1 MTKFNLSGAFVG
13 AIAILTTFAATPA
26 LAQHM
31 IDEPG
36 MYAFYH
42 PNGDL
47 GIASSRP
54 ADAMAAARDGDIAR
68 MRMGPVPRPAL
79 KRLQSRVPY

>member
-1 MTKFNLSGAFVG
+1 MTMIQLLGAAAALSVL
-13 AIAILTTFAATPA
+13 IVSPA
-26 LAQHM
+26 SAQHM

-47 GIASSRP
+47 FMSSTRSP
-54 ADAMAAARDGDIAR
+54 IDAQAMAPRLVMRHPILARP
-68 MRMGPVPRPAL
+68 M
-79 KRLQSRVPY
+79 KSRK

>member
-1 MTKFNLSGAFVG
+1 MTKIPFFSAAVAFFTLIG
-13 AIAILTTFAATPA
+13 SPA
-26 LAQHM
+26 SAQHM

-47 GIASSRP
+47 GLGSARSP
-54 ADAMAAARDGDIAR
+54 VDARAM
-68 MRMGPVPRPAL
+68 VPRLVMRHAIPTRHAV
-79 KRLQSRVPY
+79 KMRK

>member
-1 MTKFNLSGAFVG
+1 MTMIHRLGAAAALSVL
-13 AIAILTTFAATPA
+13 IVSPA
-26 LAQHM
+26 SAQHM

-47 GIASSRP
+47 GIGSARSP
-54 ADAMAAARDGDIAR
+54 IDAQAMAPRLVMRHPILARP
-68 MRMGPVPRPAL
+68 M
-79 KRLQSRVPY
+79 KSRK

>member
-1 MTKFNLSGAFVG
+1 MTRIQFLGAAAALSVL
-13 AIAILTTFAATPA
+13 IATPA
-26 LAQHM
+26 SAEHM

-47 GIASSRP
+47 GLGSMRSPI
-54 ADAMAAARDGDIAR
+54 DAQAMVAPRVVMQHPMIAR
-68 MRMGPVPRPAL
+68 HA
-79 KRLQSRVPY
+79 RLRK

>member
-1 MTKFNLSGAFVG
+1 MTRIKLLGIAVGLSA
-13 AIAILTTFAATPA
+13 LTVYPA
-26 LAQHM
+26 SAQHM

-47 GIASSRP
+47 GIGSVRSPIDAQ
-54 ADAMAAARDGDIAR
+54 AMAPRLVMRQPIAR
-68 MRMGPVPRPAL
+68 RMPSH
-79 KRLQSRVPY
+79 K

>member
-1 MTKFNLSGAFVG
+1 MTKIPFFGAV
-13 AIAILTTFAATPA
+13 AAFSVLIGSPA
-26 LAQHM
+26 SAQHM

-47 GIASSRP
+47 GIGSARSP
-54 ADAMAAARDGDIAR
+54 IDAQAMAPRLV
-68 MRMGPVPRPAL
+68 MRHPIPRGP
-79 KRLQSRVPY
+79 

>member
-1 MTKFNLSGAFVG
+1 MTMIQLLGAAAALSVL
-13 AIAILTTFAATPA
+13 IVSPA
-26 LAQHM
+26 SAQHM

-47 GIASSRP
+47 GIGSARSP
-54 ADAMAAARDGDIAR
+54 IDAQAMAPRLVMRHPIAR
-68 MRMGPVPRPAL
+68 LM
-79 KRLQSRVPY
+79 KSRK

>member
-1 MTKFNLSGAFVG
+1 MTRIKFFGAAAVLSVL
-13 AIAILTTFAATPA
+13 IVSPA
-26 LAQHM
+26 SAEHM

-47 GIASSRP
+47 GIGALRP
-54 ADAMAAARDGDIAR
+54 PAEALEMAPRLVMRHALPMHHR
-68 MRMGPVPRPAL
+68 MN
-79 KRLQSRVPY
+79 LQK

>member
-1 MTKFNLSGAFVG
+1 MTKTRFFG
-13 AIAILTTFAATPA
+13 AATLLSVLIGSPA
-26 LAQHM
+26 SAQHM

-47 GIASSRP
+47 FMNSTRP
-54 ADAMAAARDGDIAR
+54 PIDAQAMAPRLVMRHPILARP
-68 MRMGPVPRPAL
+68 M
-79 KRLQSRVPY
+79 KSRK

>member
-1 MTKFNLSGAFVG
+1 MTKTRFFG
-13 AIAILTTFAATPA
+13 AATLLSVLIGSPA
-26 LAQHM
+26 SAQHM

-47 GIASSRP
+47 GLGSMRSPI
-54 ADAMAAARDGDIAR
+54 DAQAMVA
-68 MRMGPVPRPAL
+68 PRVVMQHPMIVRHA
-79 KRLQSRVPY
+79 KVRK

>member
-1 MTKFNLSGAFVG
+1 MTRIKLLGAAVGLSVL
-13 AIAILTTFAATPA
+13 IVSPA
-26 LAQHM
+26 SAQHM

-47 GIASSRP
+47 GIGSARSP
-54 ADAMAAARDGDIAR
+54 VDAQAMAPRLVMRQPIAR
-68 MRMGPVPRPAL
+68 PMKAR
-79 KRLQSRVPY
+79 K

>member
-1 MTKFNLSGAFVG
+1 MTRIKYFGAAALLSVL
-13 AIAILTTFAATPA
+13 IVSPA
-26 LAQHM
+26 SAEHM

-47 GIASSRP
+47 GLGSPRP
-54 ADAMAAARDGDIAR
+54 PVDALAMAPRLV
-68 MRMGPVPRPAL
+68 MRHAIPMHHAVKTR
-79 KRLQSRVPY
+79 K

>member
-1 MTKFNLSGAFVG
+1 MSRIPFFGAAVVFSALIG
-13 AIAILTTFAATPA
+13 SPA
-26 LAQHM
+26 SAQHM

-47 GIASSRP
+47 GIGSARSP
-54 ADAMAAARDGDIAR
+54 IDAQAMAPRLVMRQPIAR
-68 MRMGPVPRPAL
+68 RMPSH
-79 KRLQSRVPY
+79 K

>member
-1 MTKFNLSGAFVG
+1 MTRIQFLGAAAALSVL
-13 AIAILTTFAATPA
+13 IATPA
-26 LAQHM
+26 SAEHM

-47 GIASSRP
+47 GLGSMRSPI
-54 ADAMAAARDGDIAR
+54 DAQAIVAPRVVMQHPIIAR
-68 MRMGPVPRPAL
+68 HA
-79 KRLQSRVPY
+79 RLRK

>member
-1 MTKFNLSGAFVG
+1 MTKIKFFGAAALLSVLIGS
-13 AIAILTTFAATPA
+13 PA
-26 LAQHM
+26 SAQHM

-47 GIASSRP
+47 GIGSARSP
-54 ADAMAAARDGDIAR
+54 VDAQAMAPRLV
-68 MRMGPVPRPAL
+68 MRHAIRAHHPMKMR
-79 KRLQSRVPY
+79 K

>member
-1 MTKFNLSGAFVG
+1 MTKTKFLGAAALLSVLIGS
-13 AIAILTTFAATPA
+13 PA
-26 LAQHM
+26 SAQHM

-47 GIASSRP
+47 GIGSARP
-54 ADAMAAARDGDIAR
+54 PVDAQAMLPRLV
-68 MRMGPVPRPAL
+68 MRHAIPAHHPM
-79 KRLQSRVPY
+79 KMRK